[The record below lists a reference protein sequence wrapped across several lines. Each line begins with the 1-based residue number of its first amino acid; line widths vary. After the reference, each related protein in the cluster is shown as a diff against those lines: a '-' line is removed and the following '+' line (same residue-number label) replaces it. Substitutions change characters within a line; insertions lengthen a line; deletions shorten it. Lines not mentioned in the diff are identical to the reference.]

1 MAQIINNISTPND
14 GLGDSLRKAFDQ
26 QNQMNTELYA
36 RNGSNIYATN
46 PSTLAQEPIDDILE
60 IFPENL
66 ADKVDKIT
74 GKGLSEENYTSTEK
88 SKLASITEIFT
99 TALKTAYDSAV
110 TWVTTNGTNVL
121 NHLTSTTNP
130 HNVTKTQVGLGNVD
144 NTSDLN
150 KPISTATQNALDL
163 KLDKSTTPSSV
174 YTTDAGGLQVMKP
187 ISEFGLT
194 QKTITTS
201 RTALATDNGRLIKIK
216 GNATYT
222 IDQSTLPTD
231 WNVIVRS
238 FTGATCTFVASVG
251 TTFDA
256 PTGLILK
263 PLKMCSI
270 IKDSD
275 DNKILINGETSLT

>member
-1 MAQIINNISTPND
+1 MLKLIKKGDKYWLFEDSQIGLFSPSKFTINLELNDIVIVYENGLKSKRYNVSDCEIYDLGELTPFTTSSGDLFMQKLEELNCPCFQKNENTFNII
-14 GLGDSLRKAFDQ
+14 GGAWGDITGNLS
-26 QNQMNTELYA
+26 NQTDLQTA
-36 RNGSNIYATN
+36 LDSKH
-46 PSTLAQEPIDDILE
+46 
-60 IFPENL
+60 
-66 ADKVDKIT
+66 DKV
-74 GKGLSEENYTSTEK
+74 
-88 SKLASITEIFT
+88 
-99 TALKTAYDSAV
+99 
-110 TWVTTNGTNVL
+110 
-121 NHLTSTTNP
+121 
-130 HNVTKTQVGLGNVD
+130 
-144 NTSDLN
+144 
-150 KPISTATQNALDL
+150 
-163 KLDKSTTPSSV
+163 TTPSSV